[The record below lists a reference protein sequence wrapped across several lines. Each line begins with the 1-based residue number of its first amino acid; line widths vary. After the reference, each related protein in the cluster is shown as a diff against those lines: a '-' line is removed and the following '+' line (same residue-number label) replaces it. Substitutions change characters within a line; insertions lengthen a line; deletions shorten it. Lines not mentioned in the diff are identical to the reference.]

1 MGIRVLPDELINQI
15 AAGEVIEKPAFVVKE
30 LIENAIDAKATEIIV
45 MIRDGG
51 KSEIIVAD
59 NGEGIFKKDLELSVK
74 RHATSKLLE
83 NDLNNISFL
92 GFRGEALPSIASVS
106 NLKIESFKK
115 KEDESWGINVNNN
128 KISDIYPSS
137 RIIGTK
143 VSVLDLFK
151 LVPARLKFLKGN
163 QSENFHTQQVI
174 RRLALSNFNIAFKL
188 SIDERLVLN
197 FINEGNSA
205 EALNKRI
212 LDILGKEFFENS
224 IQFKN
229 QKFFGEHPVLINGFV
244 GLPTLN
250 KANYSSQYLFVNGRP
265 VQDRALSSVI
275 KFAYNDTLPRGRHPI
290 YCIFLEVPNFF
301 VDVNVHPTKLEV
313 RFRDYPLIKSL
324 IISSIQNCMNRELR
338 KSANINLENNLTSI
352 SKNQF
357 KNYESSNNQE
367 LLANLNLKPL
377 VKNHLEDLDK
387 LNEEELIKENNYPLG
402 SAIYQ
407 FNKNYI
413 LSISTSGIILI
424 DQHAAHERIVMEKM
438 KEGMNNN
445 NIEKQLLLIPIIID
459 LDNTQLET
467 LNENI
472 KVLENLGFK
481 IEEFGKNSILIREI
495 PSLIK
500 KEYIKDIISDLCDD
514 INITGFPVD
523 FQEKV
528 NLVIAN
534 ICCHRSIRSGRSLSL
549 DEMNS
554 LLREMEI
561 TPNSGQCNH
570 GRPTSV
576 TLSLDQIEKLFQRS

>member
-45 MIRDGG
+45 MVRDGG

-357 KNYESSNNQE
+357 KNSESNNNQE

-576 TLSLDQIEKLFQRS
+576 TLSLDQIEKLFQRR

>member
-59 NGEGIFKKDLELSVK
+59 NGEGIFKEDLELSVK

-143 VSVLDLFK
+143 VLVLDLFK

-212 LDILGKEFFENS
+212 LDILGKEFVENS
-224 IQFKN
+224 IQFTN

-357 KNYESSNNQE
+357 KNSESSNNQE

-445 NIEKQLLLIPIIID
+445 NIEKQLLLIPIVID

>member
-59 NGEGIFKKDLELSVK
+59 NGEGIFKEDLELSVK

-143 VSVLDLFK
+143 VSVVDLFK

-212 LDILGKEFFENS
+212 LDILGKEFVENS
-224 IQFKN
+224 IQFTN
-229 QKFFGEHPVLINGFV
+229 QKFFGEHSVLINGFV

-338 KSANINLENNLTSI
+338 KSANINLENNLISI

-357 KNYESSNNQE
+357 KNSESSNNQE

>member
-212 LDILGKEFFENS
+212 LDILGKEFVENS
-224 IQFKN
+224 IQFTN

-357 KNYESSNNQE
+357 KNSESSNNQE

>member
-212 LDILGKEFFENS
+212 LDILGIEFVENS
-224 IQFKN
+224 IQFTN

-357 KNYESSNNQE
+357 KNSESSNNQE

-387 LNEEELIKENNYPLG
+387 LYEEELIKENNYPLG

-576 TLSLDQIEKLFQRS
+576 TLSLEQIEKLFQRT

>member
-51 KSEIIVAD
+51 KSEIIVSD
-59 NGEGIFKKDLELSVK
+59 NGEGILKNDLELSVK

-143 VSVLDLFK
+143 VLVLDLFK

-197 FINEGNSA
+197 FTNEGNSV

-212 LDILGKEFFENS
+212 LDILGKEFVENS
-224 IQFKN
+224 IQFTN

-357 KNYESSNNQE
+357 KNSESSNNQE

-377 VKNHLEDLDK
+377 VKNHLEDLGK
-387 LNEEELIKENNYPLG
+387 LNEEESLKENNYPLG

-523 FQEKV
+523 FHEKV

>member
-212 LDILGKEFFENS
+212 LDILGKEFVENS
-224 IQFKN
+224 IQFTN
-229 QKFFGEHPVLINGFV
+229 QKFFGEHPILINGFV

-357 KNYESSNNQE
+357 KNSESSNNQE

-387 LNEEELIKENNYPLG
+387 LNEQELIKENNYPLG